1 MLIDQ
6 ETVSNK
12 KLIINYIPMFILI
25 LELSLITNQ
34 TLIKTEH

>member
-12 KLIINYIPMFILI
+12 NLIINYIPMFILI
-25 LELSLITNQ
+25 LEFESDHQSNIN
-34 TLIKTEH
+34 